1 MNFFSHLNYMQQI
14 YVCCCLCLECVCD
27 IFQFIVVLVCYFL
40 NVHVFY
46 KNYFLDTCE
55 VEGVLF
61 ALRSKNK

>member
-1 MNFFSHLNYMQQI
+1 MCVVVSVLSAYVI
-14 YVCCCLCLECVCD
+14 YSSLLLYLCV
-27 IFQFIVVLVCYFL
+27 IFL